1 MMVVDTHA
9 LIWWL
14 AGSSGLSTAARRAL
28 KRATAVAPAVAST
41 ISVLEI
47 ATAARRGRLKL
58 SVPLDRWLD
67 DAQLLPELRFEPVSV
82 EIARTAGAFP
92 SDLHGD
98 PADRLIAATALVLGA
113 PLITGDAELQRCG
126 VVRTIW

>member
-14 AGSSGLSTAARRAL
+14 AGGSALSTPARRAL

-41 ISVLEI
+41 ISVLI

-67 DAQLLPELRFEPVSV
+67 DAQLLELRFEPVSV

-92 SDLHGD
+92 SDMHGD
-98 PADRLIAATALVLGA
+98 PADRLNSLRPPPSSGRPSLRETRSFSAAG
-113 PLITGDAELQRCG
+113 
-126 VVRTIW
+126 